1 MAGRKSVRRSKA
13 GAVRASGRTV
23 EIALSRALAELDF
36 APGELSEDQY
46 RMTVVKPPQEG
57 FLGVGGVDAVVE
69 VTLLLDGG
77 SEGPIFDPA
86 ADDDDI
92 GPLRDFPPEDEESD
106 EDYYDDEEDLQP
118 EAGSAKLR
126 EFLGVILRALHIDA
140 TVHIVEQVDSVSAE
154 VSGEDL
160 GVFIGKRGQT
170 IDAVE
175 YLASIILYPRPERRK
190 RVEID
195 AEGYKERRRIAIER
209 VAIGKAQEAARRGR
223 TIELEP
229 MTAAERK
236 IVHVTLK
243 ERRDV
248 MTESKGREPNRFV
261 VITPTRSSPGR

>member
-1 MAGRKSVRRSKA
+1 MAERKSARRGKT

-46 RMTVVKPPQEG
+46 RVTVIKPPQEG
-57 FLGVGGVDAVVE
+57 FLGVGGIDAIVE
-69 VTLLLDGG
+69 VTLLLDGVV
-77 SEGPIFDPA
+77 EDA
-86 ADDDDI
+86 AFDDDEI
-92 GPLRDFPPEDEESD
+92 GPLRDRSAD
-106 EDYYDDEEDLQP
+106 EDDYEQDDFDEDEDLQP

-126 EFLGVILRALHIDA
+126 EFLAVILRALHIDA
-140 TVHIVEQVDSVSAE
+140 TIHIVEQVDSVSAE

-170 IDAVE
+170 IDAIE
-175 YLASIILYPRPERRK
+175 YLASITLYPRPERRK

-195 AEGYKERRRIAIER
+195 AEGYKERRRITIER
-209 VAIGKAQEAARRGR
+209 VATGKAHEAARHGR
-223 TIELEP
+223 AIELEP

-243 ERRDV
+243 DRRDV
-248 MTESKGREPNRFV
+248 MTESKGREPNRSV